1 MAEPFAEELPVDVK
15 IWVLAATEVRLT
27 FPEADDELETVTLPT
42 EYIAVGLSIG
52 VEETSLATPIVVS
65 DEDMLVPAA
74 WASEAPAVELPETV
88 EEEFWGEP
96 MLELTVVGVAEYPEG
111 LAVVLASVADSGE
124 MPALLTV
131 ALGDE
136 TLFE

>member
-52 VEETSLATPIVVS
+52 VEETSLATPMVVS

-74 WASEAPAVELPETV
+74 
-88 EEEFWGEP
+88 
-96 MLELTVVGVAEYPEG
+96 
-111 LAVVLASVADSGE
+111 
-124 MPALLTV
+124 
-131 ALGDE
+131 
-136 TLFE
+136 